1 MAFRYDPEL
10 EAILAPMAQAVA
22 PDGSNRER
30 GWKEVRE
37 ESELGLA
44 MLNDMSPP
52 VLEVSST
59 DYELVRDDG
68 ARIGLRWYVPDE
80 SDRTSAVVY
89 LHGGGMIC
97 GSVDLYEPVVA
108 AYVGASGVRMLA
120 VDYRVAPEYPHPAP
134 VEDCFAALGWLHEH
148 AAELGID
155 PGRIAVMGDS
165 GGGGLAAGVALLARD
180 RGTPLAHQILVYP
193 MLDDRNTTPDP
204 ELVPFAAWTYDSNRI
219 GWTALLGAATGGDDV
234 PSYAAPA
241 REQDLARGRA
251 RVRRGRRAR
260 HLPRR
265 GHQLR
270 TPARRGGR
278 VGGAPR
284 PPGRAARIRPHRAAV
299 RARAAGDGRSP
310 PRAGGALNGAPHRT
324 RRARRAPTTIGPPG
338 PADLLS
344 RVRGQGDTR

>member
-10 EAILAPMAQAVA
+10 EAILAPVAQAMA

-37 ESELGLA
+37 GSELGLA

-52 VLEVSST
+52 VPEVSST

-68 ARIGLRWYVPDE
+68 ARIALRWYVPDE

-234 PSYAAPA
+234 PSHAAPGA
-241 REQDLARGRA
+241 SRTSPASRPRTSRSASSTSSATRTSTTHAGSPRRACRWSSTSTRA
-251 RVRRGRRAR
+251 RRTDSTASRRSPGSCGGRWPIASACCRRSERRAA
-260 HLPRR
+260 PDA
-265 GHQLR
+265 
-270 TPARRGGR
+270 P
-278 VGGAPR
+278 GAASADHH
-284 PPGRAARIRPHRAAV
+284 RAARF
-299 RARAAGDGRSP
+299 G
-310 PRAGGALNGAPHRT
+310 
-324 RRARRAPTTIGPPG
+324 
-338 PADLLS
+338 
-344 RVRGQGDTR
+344 

>member
-241 REQDLARGRA
+241 RAGPRPRRA
-251 RVRRGRRAR
+251 RVRRGR
-260 HLPRR
+260 
-265 GHQLR
+265 
-270 TPARRGGR
+270 
-278 VGGAPR
+278 
-284 PPGRAARIRPHRAAV
+284 
-299 RARAAGDGRSP
+299 
-310 PRAGGALNGAPHRT
+310 
-324 RRARRAPTTIGPPG
+324 
-338 PADLLS
+338 
-344 RVRGQGDTR
+344 

>member
-10 EAILAPMAQAVA
+10 EAILAPVAQAMA

-241 REQDLARGRA
+241 RAGPRPCRA

-265 GHQLR
+265 GHRLR
-270 TPARRGGR
+270 TPTRRGRR

-310 PRAGGALNGAPHRT
+310 PRVAGALNGAPHRT

-338 PADLLS
+338 SADLLS

>member
-10 EAILAPMAQAVA
+10 EAILAPLAQAPA
-22 PDGSNRER
+22 STGTSGER

-37 ESELGLA
+37 ESEVGLA
-44 MLNDMSPP
+44 MLNDMSAP
-52 VLEVSST
+52 VSGVSTADHEV
-59 DYELVRDDG
+59 VRDDG
-68 ARIGLRWYVPDE
+68 ARVALRWYVPDGT
-80 SDRTSAVVY
+80 DRTSAVVY

-97 GSVDLYEPVVA
+97 GSVDLYEPLVA

-120 VDYRVAPEYPHPAP
+120 VDYRVAPEHPHPTP
-134 VEDCFAALGWLHEH
+134 VEDCFAGLGWLHEH

-155 PGRIAVMGDS
+155 PDRIAVMGDS

-180 RGTPLAHQILVYP
+180 RATPLAHQILVYP

-204 ELVPFAAWTYDSNRI
+204 ELVPFAAWTYESNRI
-219 GWTALLGAATGGDDV
+219 GWTALLGASTGGDDV

-241 REQDLARGRA
+241 RAGPRPPRA

-265 GHQLR
+265 GHRLR
-270 TPARRGGR
+270 APARRRGC

-284 PPGRAARIRPHRAAV
+284 PPGRAARIRPHRAGL

-310 PRAGGALNGAPHRT
+310 PRAAGALSGAPH
-324 RRARRAPTTIGPPG
+324 G
-338 PADLLS
+338 ADWHGE
-344 RVRGQGDTR
+344 R

>member
-1 MAFRYDPEL
+1 VAFRYDPEL
-10 EAILAPMAQAVA
+10 EVILAPVAQAMA
-22 PDGSNRER
+22 PDGSTRER

-52 VLEVSST
+52 VPEVSST

-68 ARIGLRWYVPDE
+68 ARIALRWYVPDE

-97 GSVDLYEPVVA
+97 GSVDLYEPVIA
-108 AYVGASGVRMLA
+108 TYVGASGVRMLA

-241 REQDLARGRA
+241 REQDLARVAPAYVEVGELDIFRDEDIDY
-251 RVRRGRRAR
+251 
-260 HLPRR
+260 
-265 GHQLR
+265 
-270 TPARRGGR
+270 ARRLG
-278 VGGAPR
+278 
-284 PPGRAARIRPHRAAV
+284 
-299 RARAAGDGRSP
+299 AAGVSVELHVHP
-310 PRAGGALNGAPHRT
+310 GAPHGFDRIAPQSGLV
-324 RRARRAPTTIGPPG
+324 RRAM
-338 PADLLS
+338 ADRL
-344 RVRGQGDTR
+344 RVLQAL

>member
-10 EAILAPMAQAVA
+10 EAILAPVAQALA
-22 PDGSNRER
+22 AASSSGER

-52 VLEVSST
+52 VPEVST
-59 DYELVRDDG
+59 ADYEVVRDDG
-68 ARIGLRWYVPDE
+68 ARVALRWYVPDE
-80 SDRTSAVVY
+80 TDRTSVVVY

-120 VDYRVAPEYPHPAP
+120 VDYRVAPEHPHPTP
-134 VEDCFAALGWLHEH
+134 VEDCFAALGWLHDH
-148 AAELGID
+148 AAELGIEPD
-155 PGRIAVMGDS
+155 RIAVMGDS

-204 ELVPFAAWTYDSNRI
+204 ELVPFAAWTYESNRI
-219 GWTALLGAATGGDDV
+219 GWTALLGESTGGDDV

-241 REQDLARGRA
+241 REQDLARLAPGTSRSASSTSSATRTSTTHAGSAPRACRWSSTSTRA
-251 RVRRGRRAR
+251 RRTDSTAS
-260 HLPRR
+260 P
-265 GHQLR
+265 R
-270 TPARRGGR
+270 TPGSCGGR
-278 VGGAPR
+278 WPIASACCRRSERSAAPD
-284 PPGRAARIRPHRAAV
+284 PPGAASADHHRAARL
-299 RARAAGDGRSP
+299 G
-310 PRAGGALNGAPHRT
+310 
-324 RRARRAPTTIGPPG
+324 
-338 PADLLS
+338 
-344 RVRGQGDTR
+344 